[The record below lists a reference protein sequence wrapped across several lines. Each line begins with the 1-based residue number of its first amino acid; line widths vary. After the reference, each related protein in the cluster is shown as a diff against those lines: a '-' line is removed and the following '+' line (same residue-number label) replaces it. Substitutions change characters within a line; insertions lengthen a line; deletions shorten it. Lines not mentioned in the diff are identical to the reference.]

1 MRSKK
6 KGQQIC
12 EICSV
17 SEHQLRIV
25 MKQTEIYGT
34 GDHPYNFSEDIQQYA
49 ASLEGSPGGLPAA
62 LIAATADQE
71 KLIRVYQAALEE
83 GNDNKLITVY
93 EIKPENLADAAGRAT
108 SSIFYWF
115 LLFTNN

>member
-1 MRSKK
+1 M
-6 KGQQIC
+6 I
-12 EICSV
+12 
-17 SEHQLRIV
+17 
-25 MKQTEIYGT
+25 KQTEIYGS

-108 SSIFYWF
+108 RSIFFMVSFVY
-115 LLFTNN
+115 

>member
-1 MRSKK
+1 M
-6 KGQQIC
+6 I
-12 EICSV
+12 
-17 SEHQLRIV
+17 
-25 MKQTEIYGT
+25 KQTEIYGS

-108 SSIFYWF
+108 NSI
-115 LLFTNN
+115 LLFTIFYCYQTDL